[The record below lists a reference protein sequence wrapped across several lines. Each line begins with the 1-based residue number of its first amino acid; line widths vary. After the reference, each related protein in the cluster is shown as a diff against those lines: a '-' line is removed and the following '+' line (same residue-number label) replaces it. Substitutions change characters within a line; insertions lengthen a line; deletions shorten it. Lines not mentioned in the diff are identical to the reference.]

1 MQAHRIEAT
10 VQSNG
15 KIVLENLPFDEG
27 EAVEIIVLETKVKHE
42 TTQKSLHGTLL
53 KYEQPF
59 EPVAVE
65 DWEALK

>member
-27 EAVEIIVLETKVKHE
+27 EAVEIIVLETKVKTE
-42 TTQKSLHGTLL
+42 TAQKSLHGTLL

>member
-1 MQAHRIEAT
+1 MQAHRIETA
-10 VQSNG
+10 VQPNG

-27 EAVEIIVLETKVKHE
+27 EEVEIIILETKVKKE
-42 TTQKSLHGTLL
+42 TAQKSLRGTLL

-59 EPVAVE
+59 EPIAVE